1 MMKMKNTF
9 SFLIVL
15 VISGFYG
22 CSDEAAITGD
32 YPIQPVSF
40 NKVHLEDDF
49 WAPRIDLNH
58 KLTIPYAFDQS
69 EQTGRIKNFDIA
81 AGKMGGS
88 FCSIYPF
95 DDSDVYKIIEGAS
108 YSLQSRPDP
117 EMEAYLDDL
126 IARIGDAQEPDGYLY
141 TNRTIMG
148 DSAHPWAG
156 SRRWELVHDLSHE
169 LYNLGHMYEAG
180 VAHYLATGKT
190 SFLDICTKSADL
202 LVRDFGWGKE
212 ENYPGHQ
219 EIEIGLAKLYRVT
232 GTREYLDLAKFF
244 LDVRGPDGTEYNQ
257 SHKKVIEQ
265 DEAVGHAVRAN
276 YMYSGMADVA
286 ALTGDREYMEAIDRI
301 WNNVVNKKIYITGG
315 VGSTSSGEAYGDNYY
330 LPNMSAYNETC
341 AAIANVFWNQRMF
354 LLHGDARYINV
365 LERSLYNGVLSGLGM
380 SGDRFFYPNPLKS
393 RGQHQRSAWFGCAC
407 CPSNLTRFIP
417 SIPGYVYA
425 VKDDDLYINLYISN
439 KAEMTVA
446 GELISVDQSS
456 GMPWDGQTILTVN
469 PESPVK
475 FSLMARLP
483 GWTGD
488 EVVPGDL
495 YNFADPVSGMPEIS
509 VNGKTVGYKSENGY
523 AVIKRKWEKGDRVEI
538 DFPMDVRRVKANGK
552 VEADIGQVALQRG
565 PLVYCLEWPDQEDN
579 LALNLMLSDKP
590 EFSYEFNSGLLNG
603 VGVITAGGYS
613 LKARTDGTI
622 EKEPTG
628 IMAIP
633 YYSWAHRGPG
643 EMTVWIPESE
653 EYASPLPAPT
663 IASTSKVTSS
673 ECSGA
678 LSTVNDQLVP
688 KKSYSKEFGHIHW
701 WPKKNTTEWVQYD
714 FAEEEEVS
722 GVKVFWFDD
731 EDINAGC
738 RVPESWKLMYKTS
751 GGWEEVDA
759 RNEYGTAKDTFNE
772 LEFAPVKTTALKLI
786 IVQQKD
792 WSTGVQEWA
801 VN

>member
-1 MMKMKNTF
+1 MIRTIARF
-9 SFLIVL
+9 SLLAIA
-15 VISGFYG
+15 
-22 CSDEAAITGD
+22 AAIFSNCNNDTVTEGD

-40 NKVHLEDDF
+40 NKVHLEDNF
-49 WAPRIDLNH
+49 WSDRIELNH
-58 KLTIPYAFDQS
+58 ELTIPYAFEQS
-69 EQTGRIKNFDIA
+69 EKTGRIKNFDVA
-81 AGKMGGS
+81 AGKIEGS

-95 DDSDVYKIIEGAS
+95 DDSDVFKIIEGAS
-108 YSLQSRPDP
+108 YSLQNRPDP
-117 EMEAYLDDL
+117 ELEAYLDDL
-126 IARIGDAQEPDGYLY
+126 IQRIGDAQEPDGYLY

-202 LVRDFGWGKE
+202 LVKDFGWGKE

-232 GTREYLDLAKFF
+232 GKEEYLGLAKFF

-257 SHKKVIEQ
+257 SHKKVVEQ
-265 DEAVGHAVRAN
+265 EEAVGHAVRAN

-315 VGSTSSGEAYGDNYY
+315 VGSTGSGEAYGDNYY

-341 AAIANVFWNQRMF
+341 AAIANVFWNHRMF
-354 LLHGDARYINV
+354 LLHGDAKYINV
-365 LERSLYNGVLSGLGM
+365 LERTLYNGVLSGLGM

-425 VKDDDLYINLYISN
+425 VKDNNLYVNLYISN
-439 KAEMTVA
+439 KAEMQLAGKTVNLEQKS
-446 GELISVDQSS
+446 GFPWNGDIEISVEPEEPSRF
-456 GMPWDGQTILTVN
+456 TI
-469 PESPVK
+469 
-475 FSLMARLP
+475 MMRIP
-483 GWTGD
+483 GWSDD
-488 EVVPGDL
+488 EVIPGDL
-495 YNFADPVSGMPEIS
+495 YSFADPAPGEPEIM
-509 VNGKTVGYKSENGY
+509 VNGKKVKYKLENGY
-523 AVIKRKWEKGDRVEI
+523 ALLNRKWSEGDKISVI
-538 DFPMDVRRVKANGK
+538 FPMDVRRVRASEK
-552 VEADIGQVALQRG
+552 VEADLGQVALQRG
-565 PLVYCLEWPDQEDN
+565 PLVYCLEWPDQEGK
-579 LALNLMLSDKP
+579 LALNLMLNENP
-590 EFSYEFNSGLLNG
+590 VFSFGFDQELLNG
-603 VGVITAGGYS
+603 VGLVSTRGYS
-613 LKARTDGTI
+613 LRAQLDGSI
-622 EKEPTG
+622 EKEQVD
-628 IMAIP
+628 IIAIP

-643 EMTVWIPESE
+643 EMTVWIPEDD

-663 IASTSKVTSS
+663 IASRAKVTSS
-673 ECSGA
+673 ECSGP

-688 KKSYSKEFGHIHW
+688 EKSFSKEYGHIHW
-701 WPKKNTTEWVQYD
+701 WPKKNTTEWIQYD
-714 FAEEEEVS
+714 FEKEEEVS

-731 EDINAGC
+731 EEINAGC
-738 RVPESWKLMYKTS
+738 RVPESWKILYKS
-751 GGWEEVDA
+751 GNAWKEVDA
-759 RNEYGTAKDTFNE
+759 KNDYGTARDTFNE
-772 LEFAPVKTTALKLI
+772 LKFTPVRTKALKLV

-792 WSTGVQEWA
+792 WSTGVQEWT